1 MNRVLVKIFF
11 PRIDKKYDVW
21 IPLNKRVHTVI
32 NLLVKGVNELNNGI
46 YKAKDMPILYDKTTG
61 KNYDVNSIIKNTNI
75 KNGTELILM

>member
-21 IPLNKRVHTVI
+21 IPLNKRVYTVI
-32 NLLVKGVNELNNGI
+32 NLLVKGINELNNDI
-46 YKAKDMPILYDKTTG
+46 YQSEDMPILYDRTTG